1 MMRNI
6 NINELVWKSGRT
18 TPERVNLPE
27 KKLGAGT
34 IFLRTSYLVPLVST
48 GLSYLFRGRGYRRHA
63 VAKLCFKLKLYAV
76 PFLGSYGA
84 VILAKCLARMF
95 RFTNLE
101 QAAARHIRL
110 RVQLRLLENH
120 RLPSFLNF
128 YSKNSLWTSL
138 PRDRRNWGWFRSQLF
153 DCGEAT
159 SRSFLRLPAWI
170 ISFTFCVVLY
180 VFI

>member
-1 MMRNI
+1 MEERANYPGTSESAGEKAGRRNDFPS
-6 NINELVWKSGRT
+6 NELPRPTCFHGAI
-18 TPERVNLPE
+18 LP
-27 KKLGAGT
+27 
-34 IFLRTSYLVPLVST
+34 VP
-48 GLSYLFRGRGYRRHA
+48 RRGYRRHA

-101 QAAARHIRL
+101 QAATRHIRL

-120 RLPSFLNF
+120 RLPFFLNF
-128 YSKNSLWTSL
+128 YSKNSLWISL

-153 DCGEAT
+153 HYGEAI
-159 SRSFLRLPAWI
+159 SRSFLRLLP
-170 ISFTFCVVLY
+170 
-180 VFI
+180 